1 LANKLAQRSNVLLR
15 YAFFAAILVNETECG
30 AVSLFGVRGNETLLR
45 AVQPIRRSLA
55 EFFGWWGYELWDL
68 VPAQVRGRVSGP
80 GPRIVV
86 AVGPSGL
93 RILDERGGQLRSMG
107 AGSEAS
113 APRGRE
119 TGALTELAR
128 SQPQTPIGIRLPFE
142 ACFARRVA
150 LPAAARKNFRSILG
164 LDLERATPFRLDDV
178 YTSHYLEDT
187 TAEGGRLKVRQL
199 VVKRTTLDPLI
210 AEIESLGLRVSFADC
225 WCENGR
231 TALPVDFLE
240 KNQNMANPFGSQL
253 RPTGFLVALLLLLAC
268 SATFLVVR
276 KHDGALDQLQQET
289 ARAKGEAQNVRRIVD
304 RADAVLAEVTSLRR
318 MKLESIPVAQILEE
332 LARILPDTAWLS
344 DLRIEGDTVE
354 ISGLST
360 SAANLLPILERSTHF
375 VDAALAAPLTL
386 DPREDKERFS
396 LRVRVRRQPPE
407 RASSREGRSG

>member
-1 LANKLAQRSNVLLR
+1 MSFYVTTSLQHD
-15 YAFFAAILVNETECG
+15 LVNETECG
-30 AVSLFGVRGNETLLR
+30 AVSLFGVRGNETVLR
-45 AVQPIRRSLA
+45 TVQPLRRSLA
-55 EFFGWWGYELWDL
+55 EFFRWWAYELWDL
-68 VPAQVRGRVSGP
+68 VPAQLRGRVSGP

-93 RILDERGGQLRSMG
+93 RVLDERGGQFRPMAS
-107 AGSEAS
+107 SEAN

-119 TGALTELAR
+119 TGVLIELAR
-128 SQPQTPIGIRLPFE
+128 SQPQVPIGIRLPFE
-142 ACFARRVA
+142 ACFARRIA
-150 LPAAARKNFRSILG
+150 LPAAARKNFRSILS

-178 YTSHYLEDT
+178 YTSHYIEET
-187 TAEGGRLKVRQL
+187 TAEGGKLKVRQL

-225 WCENGR
+225 WCEDGR

-240 KNQNMANPFGSQL
+240 SNQNMASPFGGQL
-253 RPTGFLVALLLLLAC
+253 RLTALLLALLLVLAG

-304 RADAVLAEVTSLRR
+304 RAEAVLADVTTLRR
-318 MKLESIPVAQILEE
+318 TKLESVPVAQILEE
-332 LARILPDTAWLS
+332 LARVLPDSAWLT

-354 ISGLST
+354 VSGLAT
-360 SAANLLPILERSTHF
+360 SAANLLPILERSPHF

-396 LRVRVRRQPPE
+396 LRVRVRHQPPE
-407 RASSREGRSG
+407 RASSRAGRSG

>member
-1 LANKLAQRSNVLLR
+1 MSFYVTPSLQHV
-15 YAFFAAILVNETECG
+15 LVNKTECD
-30 AVSLFGVRGNETLLR
+30 AVSLFGMRGNGSVLR
-45 AVQPIRRSLA
+45 AVPPIRRGLA
-55 EFFGWWGYELWDL
+55 EFFSWWAYELWEL
-68 VPAQVRGRVSGP
+68 VPAQLRGHVSDP

-86 AVGPSGL
+86 AVDPSGL
-93 RILDERGGQLRSMG
+93 RVLDERGGQFRPM
-107 AGSEAS
+107 ARSEAN

-119 TGALTELAR
+119 TGALIELAR
-128 SQPQTPIGIRLPFE
+128 SRPQIPIGIRLPFD

-150 LPAAARKNFRSILG
+150 LPAAARKNFRSILN

-187 TAEGGRLKVRQL
+187 SAEGSKLKVRQL

-210 AEIESLGLRVSFADC
+210 AQIESLGLRVSFSDC
-225 WCENGR
+225 WCEDGR

-240 KNQNMANPFGSQL
+240 SNPNMASPFGGQL
-253 RPTGFLVALLLLLAC
+253 RPTALIIALFLLLTC

-276 KHDGALDQLQQET
+276 KHDSALDQLQQET
-289 ARAKGEAQNVRRIVD
+289 ARAKGEAQNVRRIAD
-304 RADAVLAEVTSLRR
+304 RAEAVLAEVTSLRR
-318 MKLESIPVAQILEE
+318 MKLESVPIAQILEE
-332 LARILPDTAWLS
+332 LARILPDTAWLT

-360 SAANLLPILERSTHF
+360 SAANLLPILERSPHF

-396 LRVRVRRQPPE
+396 LRVRIRRQPPE